1 MSTQLF
7 DDASPA
13 LAVALTVRFLLE
25 LALLAGAA
33 YLAWTTVP
41 GWGRWPVAA
50 LAVVVIGVVWGLFLS
65 PKAAI
70 VVHPAAALVLEA
82 ALFVGVGA
90 ALAFATPMLIPAVI
104 GVVVWAVDR
113 VALAA
118 LTGSIATH

>member
-33 YLAWTTVP
+33 YLVWTVAP
-41 GWGRWPVAA
+41 GWWRWPAAA
-50 LAVVVIGVVWGLFLS
+50 LAVVVIGVAWGLFLS
-65 PKAAI
+65 PKASI
-70 VVHPAAALVLEA
+70 EIHPVVALALEA

-90 ALAFATPMLIPAVI
+90 ALAFAAPMLIPAVI

-113 VALAA
+113 IALAV